1 MGIVVLSFFVTTVL
15 VFAVLYLLF
24 RKYSSRKNPLSNVY
38 YWLAAIVATPG
49 FYIMFILIWFFV
61 SSSYER
67 KEFDKE
73 SWTNNRGS
81 RYVYVEDLIEGEKLL
96 GLTGNELKSMLGEA
110 DHEDDSTMTFFIGYS
125 PEHFLNMDPD
135 WLVTDLTDRK
145 VSEAYV
151 RE

>member
-15 VFAVLYLLF
+15 VFAGLYLLF

-49 FYIMFILIWFFV
+49 FYIMFLFIWFFF

-73 SWTNNRGS
+73 SWANNRDS
-81 RYVYVEDLIEGEKLL
+81 RYVYVEDLIEGEKLI
-96 GLTGNELKSMLGEA
+96 GLTGDELKSMLGEA
-110 DHEDDSTMTFFIGYS
+110 DYEDDSTITFYIG
-125 PEHFLNMDPD
+125 
-135 WLVTDLTDRK
+135 
-145 VSEAYV
+145 
-151 RE
+151 